1 MSTRQAT
8 NSAGSAGMTI
18 ASVRILRLALGT
30 ALSLWF
36 SQAVGWQMSFIAPVF
51 TLLVLALPLPVLK
64 LKQGVAFVV
73 VLAVALYSGMLLL
86 PMLLEQ
92 PAVGLLLLTLALFWS
107 FYFTAKGGSAL
118 IGTFATVGLALVAG
132 VGSVN
137 VDALLIVAGD
147 VIFAAAVGVI
157 FVWIAHAL
165 IPDSMAVDIAP
176 VAGGKKPEPL
186 KPDLADARWSAFR
199 SLLIIL
205 PVALLLMLSSSS
217 TAYIAVM
224 IKVASMGQQAG
235 RSLLL
240 STIIG
245 GAGAIIG
252 WEMLSLVPTL
262 AVYTL
267 ITALAGLIIG
277 PRIFQGTAMH
287 PQAATW
293 SYGYMTMLILLAPA
307 VMDSVGG
314 DAASVKFWDRIIM
327 FAGATLY
334 AVVAVY
340 VVDAFRPRGQRPGRY
355 GASSLTSSSLTS
367 S

>member
-1 MSTRQAT
+1 
-8 NSAGSAGMTI
+8 MTI

-51 TLLVLALPLPVLK
+51 TLLVLALPLPMLK
-64 LKQGVAFVV
+64 LKQGIGFVAI
-73 VLAVALYSGMLLL
+73 LAISLYSGMLLL

-92 PAVGLLLLTLALFWS
+92 PAAGLLLLTLALFWS

-147 VIFAAAVGVI
+147 VVLAAAVGLL
-157 FVWIAHAL
+157 FTWIAHAL
-165 IPDSMAVDIAP
+165 MPDSMAVDLAP
-176 VAGGKKPEPL
+176 APDKKAPEAPM
-186 KPDLADARWSAFR
+186 PDLADARWSAFR
-199 SLLIIL
+199 SLIIIL

-224 IKVASMGQQAG
+224 IKVASMGQQATNDDTREAA

-240 STIIG
+240 STAIG
-245 GAGAIIG
+245 GIGAIIG
-252 WEMLSLVPTL
+252 WEMLSLTPTL
-262 AVYTL
+262 TLYTL
-267 ITALAGLIIG
+267 IIGLAGLIMG
-277 PRIFQGTAMH
+277 PKIFQGAGMH
-287 PQAATW
+287 SQAGTW
-293 SYGYMTMLILLAPA
+293 SYGYITMLILLAPA
-307 VMDSVGG
+307 VMDSIGG
-314 DAASVKFWDRIIM
+314 DAASVKFWDRLFL

-334 AVVAVY
+334 AVAAVY
-340 VVDAFRPRGQRPGRY
+340 IVDAFRPAR
-355 GASSLTSSSLTS
+355 T
-367 S
+367 

>member
-1 MSTRQAT
+1 MSTSRVAK
-8 NSAGSAGMTI
+8 SAQSSGLSI

-64 LKQGVAFVV
+64 LKQGIAFIA
-73 VLAVALYSGMLLL
+73 VLALSLYSGMLLL

-147 VIFAAAVGVI
+147 VVFAAAVGMI
-157 FVWIAHAL
+157 FVWIAHAF
-165 IPDSMAVDIAP
+165 IPDSMAVDAIP
-176 VAGGKKPEPL
+176 VPGKKPPEAP

-224 IKVASMGQQAG
+224 IKVASMGQQATNDDTRHAG
-235 RSLLL
+235 RSLIL

-245 GAGAIIG
+245 GIGAIVG

-262 AVYTL
+262 TLYTL
-267 ITALAGLIIG
+267 VVGLAGLIMG
-277 PRIFQGTAMH
+277 PKIFQGAAMH
-287 PQAATW
+287 PQGATW
-293 SYGYMTMLILLAPA
+293 SYGYITMVILLAPA
-307 VMDSVGG
+307 VMDSIGG
-314 DAASVKFWDRIIM
+314 DAASVKFWERIIM

-340 VVDAFRPRGQRPGRY
+340 VVDAFRPKAEYRNSQVGE
-355 GASSLTSSSLTS
+355 
-367 S
+367 

>member
-1 MSTRQAT
+1 MPTSDETPAIQSKGMS
-8 NSAGSAGMTI
+8 I

-51 TLLVLALPLPVLK
+51 TLLVLGLPLPVLK
-64 LKQGVAFVV
+64 LKQGIAFIA

-132 VGSVN
+132 VGSVS
-137 VDALLIVAGD
+137 VDAFLIIAGD
-147 VIFAAAVGVI
+147 VVLAAAVGVV

-165 IPDSMAVDIAP
+165 MPDSLAVDATP
-176 VAGGKKPEPL
+176 AAGKKPPNAP

-199 SLLIIL
+199 SLLIVW

-224 IKVASMGQQAG
+224 IKVASMGQQATNDDTKGAG
-235 RSLLL
+235 RSLIL

-245 GAGAIIG
+245 GIGAVIG

-262 AVYTL
+262 TLYTL
-267 ITALAGLIIG
+267 IVGLAGLIMG
-277 PRIFQGTAMH
+277 PRIFQGAAMH

-293 SYGYMTMLILLAPA
+293 SYGYMTMLVLLAPA
-307 VMDSVGG
+307 VMDSIGG
-314 DAASVKFWDRIIM
+314 ASASVKFWDRIIM

-334 AVVAVY
+334 AVAAVY
-340 VVDAFRPRGQRPGRY
+340 IVDAFRPRRREQ
-355 GASSLTSSSLTS
+355 
-367 S
+367 

>member
-1 MSTRQAT
+1 MS
-8 NSAGSAGMTI
+8 I

-36 SQAVGWQMSFIAPVF
+36 SQAVGWQMSFVAPVF

-64 LKQGVAFVV
+64 LKQGIAFIA

-118 IGTFATVGLALVAG
+118 IGSFATVGLALVAG

-137 VDALLIVAGD
+137 VDALLIIAGD
-147 VIFAAAVGVI
+147 VVLAAAAGIV
-157 FVWIAHAL
+157 FVWVAHAL
-165 IPDSMAVDIAP
+165 MPDSMAIDAIPAT
-176 VAGGKKPEPL
+176 GKKAPPPP

-199 SLLIIL
+199 SLLIIW

-224 IKVASMGQQAG
+224 IKVASMGQQTTNDDTRAAG
-235 RSLLL
+235 RSLIL

-245 GAGAIIG
+245 GVGAIVG
-252 WEMLSLVPTL
+252 WEMLSIAPTL
-262 AVYTL
+262 TLYTL
-267 ITALAGLIIG
+267 IVGLAGLFMG
-277 PRIFQGTAMH
+277 PKIFQGAAMH
-287 PQAATW
+287 PQAGTW

-307 VMDSVGG
+307 VMDSIGG
-314 DAASVKFWDRIIM
+314 DSASVKFWDRIIM

-334 AVVAVY
+334 AVAAVY
-340 VVDAFRPRGQRPGRY
+340 VVDAFRPRRR
-355 GASSLTSSSLTS
+355 S
-367 S
+367 

>member
-1 MSTRQAT
+1 MS
-8 NSAGSAGMTI
+8 I

-51 TLLVLALPLPVLK
+51 TLLVLGLPLPVLK
-64 LKQGVAFVV
+64 LKQGIAFVA
-73 VLAVALYSGMLLL
+73 VLAAALYSGMLLL

-137 VDALLIVAGD
+137 VDALLIIAGD
-147 VIFAAAVGVI
+147 VVFAAAVGII

-165 IPDSMAVDIAP
+165 IPDAMAVDAAP
-176 VAGGKKPEPL
+176 MPVKKAPEAP

-199 SLLIIL
+199 SLLIVL
-205 PVALLLMLSSSS
+205 PVALFLMLSSSS

-224 IKVASMGQQAG
+224 IKVASMGQQATNGETRAAG
-235 RSLLL
+235 RSLIL

-245 GAGAIIG
+245 GVAAIIG
-252 WEMLSLVPTL
+252 WEMLSITPTL
-262 AVYTL
+262 TL
-267 ITALAGLIIG
+267 YALIIGLAGLIMG
-277 PRIFQGTAMH
+277 PKIFQGPAMH
-287 PQAATW
+287 PQGATW
-293 SYGYMTMLILLAPA
+293 SYGYITMVILLAPA
-307 VMDSVGG
+307 VMDSIGG
-314 DAASVKFWDRIIM
+314 DTASVKFWDRIIM

-334 AVVAVY
+334 AVAAVY
-340 VVDAFRPRGQRPGRY
+340 IVDAFRPRRD
-355 GASSLTSSSLTS
+355 
-367 S
+367 

>member
-1 MSTRQAT
+1 MS
-8 NSAGSAGMTI
+8 I

-30 ALSLWF
+30 SLSLWF

-64 LKQGVAFVV
+64 LKQGIAFTA
-73 VLAVALYSGMLLL
+73 VLAISLYSGMLLL

-92 PAVGLLLLTLALFWS
+92 AAVGVLLLTLALFWS
-107 FYFTAKGGSAL
+107 FYFTAQGGSAL

-147 VIFAAAVGVI
+147 FIIAAAVGVV

-165 IPDSMAVDIAP
+165 MPDSMARDAVP
-176 VAGGKKPEPL
+176 VPGKKAPEAP

-199 SLLIIL
+199 SLLIVL
-205 PVALLLMLSSSS
+205 PIALFLMLSSSS

-224 IKVASMGQQAG
+224 IKVASMGQQATNDDTRHAA

-245 GAGAIIG
+245 GIGAIVG
-252 WEMLSLVPTL
+252 WEMLSIAPTL
-262 AVYTL
+262 MLYTL
-267 ITALAGLIIG
+267 IVGLGGLILG
-277 PRIFQGTAMH
+277 QKIFQGPGMH
-287 PQAATW
+287 PQGATW
-293 SYGYMTMLILLAPA
+293 SYGYVTMIVLLAPA
-307 VMDSVGG
+307 VMDSIGG
-314 DAASVKFWDRIIM
+314 DTASIKFWDRIMM
-327 FAGATLY
+327 FGGATLY
-334 AVVAVY
+334 AVAAVY
-340 VVDAFRPRGQRPGRY
+340 VADAFRPRTAAVKKARGE
-355 GASSLTSSSLTS
+355 SI
-367 S
+367 

>member
-1 MSTRQAT
+1 MS
-8 NSAGSAGMTI
+8 I

-30 ALSLWF
+30 SLSLWF
-36 SQAVGWQMSFIAPVF
+36 SQAIGWQMSFIAPVF
-51 TLLVLALPLPVLK
+51 TLLVLALPLPALK
-64 LKQGVAFVV
+64 LKQGIAFVA

-137 VDALLIVAGD
+137 VDALLIIAGD
-147 VIFAAAVGVI
+147 VIFAAAVGII

-165 IPDSMAVDIAP
+165 MPDSTAIDVMP
-176 VAGGKKPEPL
+176 MPGKKAPAAP
-186 KPDLADARWSAFR
+186 KPDPADARWSAFR
-199 SLLIIL
+199 SLLIVL

-224 IKVASMGQQAG
+224 IKVASMGQQATNDDTRHAG
-235 RSLLL
+235 RSLIL

-245 GAGAIIG
+245 GVGAIIG
-252 WEMLSLVPTL
+252 WEILSLVPTL
-262 AVYTL
+262 TLYTL
-267 ITALAGLIIG
+267 IIGLAGLIMG
-277 PRIFQGTAMH
+277 PKIFQGAAMH
-287 PQAATW
+287 PQGATW
-293 SYGYMTMLILLAPA
+293 SYGYITMVILLAPA
-307 VMDSVGG
+307 VMDGIGG

-334 AVVAVY
+334 AVAAVY
-340 VVDAFRPRGQRPGRY
+340 VVDAFRPRRGNDNE
-355 GASSLTSSSLTS
+355 
-367 S
+367 

>member
-1 MSTRQAT
+1 MS
-8 NSAGSAGMTI
+8 I

-51 TLLVLALPLPVLK
+51 TLLVLSLPLPVLK
-64 LKQGVAFVV
+64 LKQGIAFVA

-137 VDALLIVAGD
+137 VDALLIIAGD
-147 VIFAAAVGVI
+147 VVIAAAVGVI

-165 IPDSMAVDIAP
+165 MPDSMAVDLAP
-176 VAGGKKPEPL
+176 VAGGKKPESP

-224 IKVASMGQQAG
+224 IKVASMGQQATNDETSAAG
-235 RSLLL
+235 HSLIL
-240 STIIG
+240 STVIG
-245 GAGAIIG
+245 GVGAIIG
-252 WEMLSLVPTL
+252 WEMLSIAPTL
-262 AVYTL
+262 TL
-267 ITALAGLIIG
+267 YALVVGLAGLIMG

-293 SYGYMTMLILLAPA
+293 SYGYITMVILLAPA

-314 DAASVKFWDRIIM
+314 DAASAKFWDRIIM

-334 AVVAVY
+334 AVAAVY
-340 VVDAFRPRGQRPGRY
+340 VVDAFRPKSHREKF
-355 GASSLTSSSLTS
+355 SSGEIDNEIN
-367 S
+367 

>member
-1 MSTRQAT
+1 MSTSQAT
-8 NSAGSAGMTI
+8 SSAQSSGISI

-64 LKQGVAFVV
+64 LKQGIAFVA

-147 VIFAAAVGVI
+147 VVFAAAVGVI

-165 IPDSMAVDIAP
+165 MPDSMAFDSVPMPGNKAP
-176 VAGGKKPEPL
+176 EAPQ
-186 KPDLADARWSAFR
+186 PDLANARWSAFR
-199 SLLIIL
+199 SLLIVL
-205 PVALLLMLSSSS
+205 PVALFLMLSSSS
-217 TAYIAVM
+217 VAYIAVM
-224 IKVASMGQQAG
+224 IKVASMGQQATNDDTRHAG
-235 RSLLL
+235 RSLIL

-245 GAGAIIG
+245 GIGAIIG

-262 AVYTL
+262 TLYTL
-267 ITALAGLIIG
+267 VVGLAGLIMG
-277 PRIFQGTAMH
+277 PKIFQGAAMH
-287 PQAATW
+287 PQGATW
-293 SYGYMTMLILLAPA
+293 SYGYITMVILLAPA
-307 VMDSVGG
+307 VMDSIGG
-314 DAASVKFWDRIIM
+314 DAASVKFWERIIM

-340 VVDAFRPRGQRPGRY
+340 IVDAFRPKAEYRNSQVGE
-355 GASSLTSSSLTS
+355 
-367 S
+367 

>member
-1 MSTRQAT
+1 
-8 NSAGSAGMTI
+8 MTI

-64 LKQGVAFVV
+64 LKQGIAFIA
-73 VLAVALYSGMLLL
+73 VLAIALYSGMLLL

-147 VIFAAAVGVI
+147 VVIAAAVGVI
-157 FVWIAHAL
+157 FVWISHAL
-165 IPDSMAVDIAP
+165 MPDSMAANAVPAGAKKAP
-176 VAGGKKPEPL
+176 EAA
-186 KPDLADARWSAFR
+186 KPDLANARWSAFR

-224 IKVASMGQQAG
+224 IKVASMGQQATNDDTRAAG
-235 RSLLL
+235 RSLIL

-245 GAGAIIG
+245 GIGAIIG
-252 WEMLSLVPTL
+252 WQLLSMVPTL
-262 AVYTL
+262 TFYTL
-267 ITALAGLIIG
+267 LIGLAGLIIG
-277 PRIFQGTAMH
+277 PKIFQGPGMH

-293 SYGYMTMLILLAPA
+293 SYGFMTLLILLAPA
-307 VMDSVGG
+307 VMDSIGG
-314 DAASVKFWDRIIM
+314 DAAGAKFWDRLIM
-327 FAGATLY
+327 FAWATLY
-334 AVVAVY
+334 AVAAVY
-340 VVDAFRPRGQRPGRY
+340 IVDAFRPRRD
-355 GASSLTSSSLTS
+355 SSNE
-367 S
+367 

>member
-1 MSTRQAT
+1 M
-8 NSAGSAGMTI
+8 

-30 ALSLWF
+30 SLSLWF

-51 TLLVLALPLPVLK
+51 TLLVLGLPLPVLK
-64 LKQGVAFVV
+64 LKQGIVFIV

-132 VGSVN
+132 VGSVS
-137 VDALLIVAGD
+137 VDAFLIIAGD
-147 VIFAAAVGVI
+147 VVLAAAVGII

-165 IPDSMAVDIAP
+165 MPDSMAADAAP
-176 VAGGKKPEPL
+176 AAGKKPPEAS
-186 KPDLADARWSAFR
+186 KPDLANARWSAFR
-199 SLLIIL
+199 SLLIVW

-224 IKVASMGQQAG
+224 IKVASMGQQATNDDTKG
-235 RSLLL
+235 AGKSLIL

-245 GAGAIIG
+245 GIGAVIG
-252 WEMLSLVPTL
+252 WEMLSIAPTL
-262 AVYTL
+262 MLYTL
-267 ITALAGLIIG
+267 IIGLAGLLMG
-277 PRIFQGTAMH
+277 PKIFQGAAMH
-287 PQAATW
+287 PQAGTW

-307 VMDSVGG
+307 VMDSIGG
-314 DAASVKFWDRIIM
+314 DSASVKFWDRIIM

-334 AVVAVY
+334 AVAAVY
-340 VVDAFRPRGQRPGRY
+340 IVDAFRPRSARNESQVGDR
-355 GASSLTSSSLTS
+355 
-367 S
+367 

>member
-1 MSTRQAT
+1 MPTEQA
-8 NSAGSAGMTI
+8 AGSAQPGGMCI

-30 ALSLWF
+30 SLSLWF
-36 SQAVGWQMSFIAPVF
+36 SQAVGWQLSFIAPVF

-64 LKQGVAFVV
+64 LKQGIAFVA
-73 VLAVALYSGMLLL
+73 VLAAALYCGMLLL

-147 VIFAAAVGVI
+147 IVAAAAVGVV
-157 FVWIAHAL
+157 FVWIAHAVM
-165 IPDSMAVDIAP
+165 PDSMASDSVPI
-176 VAGGKKPEPL
+176 VGKKAPGAPE
-186 KPDLADARWSAFR
+186 PDLADARWSAFR
-199 SLLIIL
+199 SLLIVL

-224 IKVASMGQQAG
+224 IKVASMGQQATNDDTRTAG
-235 RSLLL
+235 HSLIL

-245 GAGAIIG
+245 GVGAVIG
-252 WEMLSLVPTL
+252 WEMLSIAPTL
-262 AVYTL
+262 MLYMA
-267 ITALAGLIIG
+267 IIGLAGLIMG
-277 PRIFQGTAMH
+277 PRIFQGSAMH
-287 PQAATW
+287 PQGATW
-293 SYGYMTMLILLAPA
+293 SYGYITMVVLLAPA
-307 VMDSVGG
+307 VMDSIGG
-314 DAASVKFWDRIIM
+314 DTASAKFWDRIIM

-334 AVVAVY
+334 AVAAVY
-340 VVDAFRPRGQRPGRY
+340 IVDAFRPNPGTEEA
-355 GASSLTSSSLTS
+355 GG
-367 S
+367 

>member
-1 MSTRQAT
+1 MS
-8 NSAGSAGMTI
+8 I

-51 TLLVLALPLPVLK
+51 TLLVLSLPLPVLK
-64 LKQGVAFVV
+64 LKQGIAFVA

-137 VDALLIVAGD
+137 VDALLIIAGD
-147 VIFAAAVGVI
+147 VVVAAAVGMI

-165 IPDSMAVDIAP
+165 MPDSMAVDLDP
-176 VAGGKKPEPL
+176 VTGKNKPEPP

-199 SLLIIL
+199 SLLIVL
-205 PVALLLMLSSSS
+205 PVALFLMLSSSS
-217 TAYIAVM
+217 VAYIAVM
-224 IKVASMGQQAG
+224 IKVASMGQQATNDDTRHAG
-235 RSLLL
+235 RSLIL

-245 GAGAIIG
+245 GIGAIIG

-262 AVYTL
+262 TLYTL
-267 ITALAGLIIG
+267 VVGLAGLIMG
-277 PRIFQGTAMH
+277 PKIFQGAAMH
-287 PQAATW
+287 PQGATW
-293 SYGYMTMLILLAPA
+293 SYGYITMVILLAPA
-307 VMDSVGG
+307 VMDSIGG

-340 VVDAFRPRGQRPGRY
+340 IVDAFRPKSHKENFSRGN
-355 GASSLTSSSLTS
+355 
-367 S
+367 

>member
-1 MSTRQAT
+1 MPTRDGTPAAQSKGMS
-8 NSAGSAGMTI
+8 I

-30 ALSLWF
+30 SLSLWF

-51 TLLVLALPLPVLK
+51 TMLVLGLPLPVLK
-64 LKQGVAFVV
+64 LKQGVVFIA

-147 VIFAAAVGVI
+147 VVLAAAIGVL
-157 FVWIAHAL
+157 FVWVAHAL
-165 IPDSMAVDIAP
+165 MPDSMAADPVQAP
-176 VAGGKKPEPL
+176 AKKPPEAS

-199 SLLIIL
+199 SLLIVW

-224 IKVASMGQQAG
+224 IKVASMGQQATNDDTKGAG
-235 RSLLL
+235 RSLIL

-245 GAGAIIG
+245 GIGAVIG
-252 WEMLSLVPTL
+252 WEMLSIAPTL
-262 AVYTL
+262 TLYTL
-267 ITALAGLIIG
+267 IIGLAGLIMG
-277 PRIFQGTAMH
+277 PKIFQGAAMH
-287 PQAATW
+287 PRAGTW

-307 VMDSVGG
+307 VMDSIGG
-314 DAASVKFWDRIIM
+314 ASASVKFWDRIIM

-334 AVVAVY
+334 AVAAVY
-340 VVDAFRPRGQRPGRY
+340 VVDAFRPGKRNVQ
-355 GASSLTSSSLTS
+355 
-367 S
+367 

>member
-1 MSTRQAT
+1 MS
-8 NSAGSAGMTI
+8 I

-64 LKQGVAFVV
+64 LKQGIAFIA
-73 VLAVALYSGMLLL
+73 VLAISLYSGMLLL

-137 VDALLIVAGD
+137 VDALLIVASD
-147 VIFAAAVGVI
+147 VVFAAAVGMI
-157 FVWIAHAL
+157 FVWFAHAL
-165 IPDSMAVDIAP
+165 MPDSMAFDAVTLP
-176 VAGGKKPEPL
+176 GKKAPEP
-186 KPDLADARWSAFR
+186 PTADLTNARWSAFR
-199 SLLIIL
+199 SLLIVL

-224 IKVASMGQQAG
+224 IKVASMGQQATNDDTRHAG
-235 RSLLL
+235 RSLIL
-240 STIIG
+240 STVIG
-245 GAGAIIG
+245 GVGAIIG

-262 AVYTL
+262 TLYTL
-267 ITALAGLIIG
+267 IIGLAGLVMG
-277 PRIFQGTAMH
+277 PKIFQGMGLH
-287 PQAATW
+287 PQGATW
-293 SYGYMTMLILLAPA
+293 SYGYITMVILLAPA
-307 VMDSVGG
+307 VMDSIGG
-314 DAASVKFWDRIIM
+314 DTASVKFWDRIIM

-340 VVDAFRPRGQRPGRY
+340 VVDAFRP
-355 GASSLTSSSLTS
+355 AKKADS
-367 S
+367 

>member
-1 MSTRQAT
+1 MS
-8 NSAGSAGMTI
+8 I

-51 TLLVLALPLPVLK
+51 TLLVLGLPLPVLK
-64 LKQGVAFVV
+64 LKQGIVFIA

-132 VGSVN
+132 VGSVS
-137 VDALLIVAGD
+137 VDAFLIIAGD
-147 VIFAAAVGVI
+147 VVLAAAVGIV

-165 IPDSMAVDIAP
+165 LPDSMAADAVQAP
-176 VAGGKKPEPL
+176 AKKPPAPP

-199 SLLIIL
+199 SLLIVW

-224 IKVASMGQQAG
+224 IKVASMGQQATNDDTKGAG
-235 RSLLL
+235 RSLIL

-245 GAGAIIG
+245 GIGAVIG
-252 WEMLSLVPTL
+252 WEMLSMAPTL
-262 AVYTL
+262 TLYTL
-267 ITALAGLIIG
+267 IVGLAGLIMG
-277 PRIFQGTAMH
+277 PRIFQGPAMH
-287 PQAATW
+287 PQAGTW

-307 VMDSVGG
+307 VMDSIGG
-314 DAASVKFWDRIIM
+314 ASASVKFWDRIIM
-327 FAGATLY
+327 FAAATIY
-334 AVVAVY
+334 AVAAVY
-340 VVDAFRPRGQRPGRY
+340 IVDAFRPRRRKP
-355 GASSLTSSSLTS
+355 
-367 S
+367 

>member
-1 MSTRQAT
+1 M
-8 NSAGSAGMTI
+8 NI

-51 TLLVLALPLPVLK
+51 TLLVLGLPLPVLK
-64 LKQGVAFVV
+64 LKQGVAFIA

-92 PAVGLLLLTLALFWS
+92 PAAGLLLLTLALFWS

-132 VGSVN
+132 VGSVS
-137 VDALLIVAGD
+137 VDAFLIIAGD
-147 VIFAAAVGVI
+147 VVLAAAVGII

-165 IPDSMAVDIAP
+165 LPDSMAADAIQAP
-176 VAGGKKPEPL
+176 AKKPPAPP

-199 SLLIIL
+199 SLLIVW

-224 IKVASMGQQAG
+224 IKVASMGQQATNDDTKGAG
-235 RSLLL
+235 RSLIL

-245 GAGAIIG
+245 GIGAVIG
-252 WEMLSLVPTL
+252 WEMLSIAPTL
-262 AVYTL
+262 TLYTL
-267 ITALAGLIIG
+267 LVGLAGLVMG
-277 PRIFQGTAMH
+277 PKIFQGAAMH
-287 PQAATW
+287 AQAGTW

-307 VMDSVGG
+307 VMDSIGG
-314 DAASVKFWDRIIM
+314 DSASVKFWDRIIM

-334 AVVAVY
+334 AVAAVY
-340 VVDAFRPRGQRPGRY
+340 IVDAFRPRRSEQ
-355 GASSLTSSSLTS
+355 
-367 S
+367 

>member
-1 MSTRQAT
+1 M
-8 NSAGSAGMTI
+8 
-18 ASVRILRLALGT
+18 RILRLALGA

-51 TLLVLALPLPVLK
+51 TLLVLGLPLPVLK
-64 LKQGVAFVV
+64 LKQGVSFIA

-132 VGSVN
+132 VGSVS
-137 VDALLIVAGD
+137 VDALLVIAGD
-147 VIFAAAVGVI
+147 VVLAAAVGIV
-157 FVWIAHAL
+157 FVWVAHAL
-165 IPDSMAVDIAP
+165 LPDSMAFDTVP
-176 VAGGKKPEPL
+176 MRGKKAPGAP
-186 KPDLADARWSAFR
+186 KPDLDDARWSAFR
-199 SLLIIL
+199 SLLIVW
-205 PVALLLMLSSSS
+205 PVALFLMLSSGS

-224 IKVASMGQQAG
+224 IKVASMGQQATNDDTRGAG
-235 RSLLL
+235 RSLIL

-245 GAGAIIG
+245 GIGAVIG
-252 WEMLSLVPTL
+252 WEMLSIAPTL
-262 AVYTL
+262 TL
-267 ITALAGLIIG
+267 YALIIGLAGLIMG
-277 PRIFQGTAMH
+277 PRIFQGAAMH
-287 PQAATW
+287 PQAGTW

-307 VMDSVGG
+307 VMDSIGG
-314 DAASVKFWDRIIM
+314 DSASVKFWDRIIM

-340 VVDAFRPRGQRPGRY
+340 VVDAFRPNSSQQKLSRGDH
-355 GASSLTSSSLTS
+355 S
-367 S
+367 

>member
-1 MSTRQAT
+1 MPTSKPAAPAQSSGMS
-8 NSAGSAGMTI
+8 I

-64 LKQGVAFVV
+64 LKQGIAFIA
-73 VLAVALYSGMLLL
+73 VLAIALYSGMLLL

-118 IGTFATVGLALVAG
+118 IGSFATVGLALVAG

-137 VDALLIVAGD
+137 VDALLIIAGD
-147 VIFAAAVGVI
+147 VVLAGAAGII

-165 IPDSMAVDIAP
+165 IPDSMAIDVIPATGKEVPEAP
-176 VAGGKKPEPL
+176 KPN
-186 KPDLADARWSAFR
+186 LADARWSAFR
-199 SLLIIL
+199 SLLIIW

-224 IKVASMGQQAG
+224 IKVASMGQQTTNDDTKAAG
-235 RSLLL
+235 RSLIL

-245 GAGAIIG
+245 GVGAIIG
-252 WEMLSLVPTL
+252 WEMLSIAPTL
-262 AVYTL
+262 TLYTL
-267 ITALAGLIIG
+267 IVGLAGLVMG
-277 PRIFQGTAMH
+277 PKIFQGAAMH
-287 PQAATW
+287 PQGATW
-293 SYGYMTMLILLAPA
+293 SYGYITMVILLAPA
-307 VMDSVGG
+307 VTDSIGG
-314 DAASVKFWDRIIM
+314 DSASVKFWDRIIM

-334 AVVAVY
+334 AVAAVY
-340 VVDAFRPRGQRPGRY
+340 IVDAFRPRG
-355 GASSLTSSSLTS
+355 SSKR
-367 S
+367 

>member
-1 MSTRQAT
+1 
-8 NSAGSAGMTI
+8 MTI

-51 TLLVLALPLPVLK
+51 TLLVLGLPLPVLK
-64 LKQGVAFVV
+64 LKQGVAFIA

-86 PMLLEQ
+86 PLLLEQ

-118 IGTFATVGLALVAG
+118 LGTFATVGLALVAG

-137 VDALLIVAGD
+137 VDALLIIAGD
-147 VIFAAAVGVI
+147 VVFAAAVGII
-157 FVWIAHAL
+157 FVWIAHGL
-165 IPDSMAVDIAP
+165 LPDSLATDIAP
-176 VAGGKKPEPL
+176 MAGKKPLEAP

-199 SLLIIL
+199 SLLIVL

-224 IKVASMGQQAG
+224 IKVASMGQQATNDDTRAAG
-235 RSLLL
+235 RSLIL

-245 GAGAIIG
+245 GIGAVIG
-252 WEMLSLVPTL
+252 WELISMVPTL
-262 AVYTL
+262 TFYTL
-267 ITALAGLIIG
+267 LIGLAGLIIG
-277 PRIFQGTAMH
+277 PKIFQGVAMH
-287 PQAATW
+287 PQAGTW
-293 SYGYMTMLILLAPA
+293 SYGFMTMLILLAPA
-307 VMDSVGG
+307 VMDGIGG
-314 DAASVKFWDRIIM
+314 DSASVKFWDRIIM

-334 AVVAVY
+334 AVAAVY
-340 VVDAFRPRGQRPGRY
+340 VVDAFRPR
-355 GASSLTSSSLTS
+355 AA
-367 S
+367 

>member
-1 MSTRQAT
+1 MS
-8 NSAGSAGMTI
+8 I

-30 ALSLWF
+30 SLSLWF
-36 SQAVGWQMSFIAPVF
+36 SQAIGWQMSFIAPVF

-64 LKQGVAFVV
+64 PKQGIAFVA

-147 VIFAAAVGVI
+147 IVLAAAVGVL
-157 FVWIAHAL
+157 FVWIAHSL
-165 IPDSMAVDIAP
+165 IPDSMAVDAVP
-176 VAGGKKPEPL
+176 MPGKKAAAAPQ
-186 KPDLADARWSAFR
+186 PDLADARWSAFR
-199 SLLIIL
+199 SLLIVL

-224 IKVASMGQQAG
+224 IKVASMGQQATNDDTRHAG
-235 RSLLL
+235 RSLIL

-245 GAGAIIG
+245 GIGAVIG
-252 WEMLSLVPTL
+252 WQMLSITPTL
-262 AVYTL
+262 TLYTL
-267 ITALAGLIIG
+267 IIGLAGLIIG
-277 PRIFQGTAMH
+277 PKIFHGAAMH
-287 PQAATW
+287 PQGATW
-293 SYGYMTMLILLAPA
+293 SYGYITMVILLAPA

-314 DAASVKFWDRIIM
+314 DTASVKFWDRIIM
-327 FAGATLY
+327 FSFATLY

-340 VVDAFRPRGQRPGRY
+340 VADAFRPRRVIQDE
-355 GASSLTSSSLTS
+355 
-367 S
+367 